1 MDVSKTTSVSRDGES
16 KDGTSDTERRT
27 RHASSLSAIIQLG
40 THLRINIISFC
51 VQIKLYVGD

>member
-1 MDVSKTTSVSRDGES
+1 VSRDGES

-27 RHASSLSAIIQLG
+27 RHAPSLSAIIQLG